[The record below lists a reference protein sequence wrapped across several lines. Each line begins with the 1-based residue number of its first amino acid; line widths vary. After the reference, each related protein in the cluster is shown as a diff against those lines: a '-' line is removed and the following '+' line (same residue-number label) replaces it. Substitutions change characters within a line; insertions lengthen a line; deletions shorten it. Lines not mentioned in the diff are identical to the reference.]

1 MQMKNKGYKI
11 WEVIITGYDHLV
23 KKNVNKLKRLRKI
36 KQRTE
41 RGMEGE
47 REIDLETIGEKTLSE

>member
-1 MQMKNKGYKI
+1 MQMKNKAYKI

-36 KQRTE
+36 K
-41 RGMEGE
+41 
-47 REIDLETIGEKTLSE
+47 